1 MLVNAA
7 FSRALE
13 RPVQYLKG
21 VGPKRAR
28 LMERLGLRTLRDL
41 IEAFPRTWE
50 DRIETPPGRVPV
62 DAPLVLKGRV
72 TRTLTQRA
80 GTHLELFI
88 AKLQVPGHGAVD
100 AVWFKRP
107 NRRYDVFESLRRELA
122 PGADAWVIGRGEPGL
137 LKIRKISVQEHY
149 LVDDPRTPLHV
160 GKLVPIYPTTAGL
173 PERLLREIVA
183 AALDEVFPE
192 LRENLP
198 EKLLRRRELLTLP
211 QAVRGIHRPR
221 SSEELEQARRRL
233 SYEELLL
240 LEFAWTLKHRQT
252 REVVKGYGYEI
263 KRSLLTPF
271 RAQLGFELT
280 RAQKRV
286 VNEILGDMQNP
297 YPMTRL
303 LQGDVGSGK
312 TVVAIA
318 ALLLAIENGYQ
329 GAFMA
334 PTEILAE
341 QHFWTFQKFLG
352 ELPVRV
358 ELITSSVPKRKRE
371 RILARAASGEVD
383 AVLGT
388 HALLEESVAFKNLRL
403 AIIDEQHRFGVRQRT
418 TLRQKG
424 PPLDLLLM
432 TATPIPRTLSLA
444 LYGDLDVSTLD
455 EMPPGRIPA
464 KTLHI
469 GEKEAFEIVR
479 AETGRGLQ
487 AYIVYPIIEES
498 ASLDLKAAQ
507 AEFNRLSKTV
517 FADRRVSLV
526 HGRLPGK
533 KKVAA
538 MEEFASGGSD
548 ILVAT
553 QVIEVGVDVPNAGV
567 MVIQNADRFGLASL
581 HQLRGRIGRGSGA
594 STCCLVAQPKSPEAR
609 RRVAIL
615 CETSDG
621 FRIGEEDLKI
631 RGPGE
636 MLGMAQHGELGLRV
650 ADLVRDSDLL
660 ASARE
665 DARELLAQDPDLKSP
680 DLRPLRDKLVSLYQ
694 ERWQSIDLA

>member
-1 MLVNAA
+1 MSAA
-7 FSRALE
+7 SRRALE
-13 RPVQYLKG
+13 QPVQFLKG

-28 LMERLGLRTLRDL
+28 LLERLGIETVRDL
-41 IEAFPRTWE
+41 VHFLPRAWE
-50 DRIETPPGRVPV
+50 DRVETPPGRVPV

-72 TRTLTQRA
+72 SRCFTQRA
-80 GTHLELFI
+80 GTHLMLLI
-88 AKLQVPGHGAVD
+88 AKLQVPEHGAVD

-107 NRRYDVFESLRRELA
+107 SRRYDVFESLKKDLA
-122 PGADAWVIGRGEPGL
+122 PGTDVWVVGRGEPGL

-149 LVDDPRTPLHV
+149 LVEDPRTPLHV
-160 GKLVPIYPTTAGL
+160 GKLVPIYPTTQGL
-173 PERLLREIVA
+173 PEKLLREIVA
-183 AALDEVFPE
+183 AALDSAFAE
-192 LRENLP
+192 LREDLP
-198 EKLLRRRELLTLP
+198 EKLLRRRELLTYP
-211 QAVRGIHRPR
+211 QALRGAHRPR
-221 SSEELEQARRRL
+221 STKELQEARRRL
-233 SYEELLL
+233 AYEELLL
-240 LEFAWTLKHRQT
+240 LEIAWTLKHRQM
-252 REVVKGYGYEI
+252 REVVKGFGYEI

-286 VNEILGDMQNP
+286 VNEILGDMQKP
-297 YPMTRL
+297 HPMTRL

-318 ALLLAIENGYQ
+318 ALLLAVENGYQ

-341 QHFWTFQKFLG
+341 QHYWTFEKFLG
-352 ELPVRV
+352 DLPVRV
-358 ELITSSVPKRKRE
+358 ELLTSSVPKKKRE
-371 RILARAASGEVD
+371 RILAKAHAGEIDVL
-383 AVLGT
+383 LGT
-388 HALLEESVAFKNLRL
+388 HALLEDAVAFKNLRL

-432 TATPIPRTLSLA
+432 TATPIPRTLSLT

-464 KTLHI
+464 KTLHVA
-469 GEKEAFEIVR
+469 EDEAFEIVKNE
-479 AETGRGLQ
+479 AAKGSQ

-507 AEFNRLSKTV
+507 GEFERLSKSV
-517 FADRRVSLV
+517 FPNLRVALV
-526 HGRLPGK
+526 HGRLTGK
-533 KKVAA
+533 KKVAV
-538 MEEFASGGSD
+538 MEEFAAGD
-548 ILVAT
+548 FDVLVAT
-553 QVIEVGVDVPNAGV
+553 QVIEVGVDVPNAAV

-581 HQLRGRIGRGSGA
+581 HQLRGRIGRGTGESI
-594 STCCLVAQPKSPEAR
+594 CCLVAAPKSPEAK
-609 RRVAIL
+609 RRVSIL

-636 MLGMAQHGELGLRV
+636 MLGIAQHGELGFQA
-650 ADLVRDSDLL
+650 ADLVRDADLL
-660 ASARE
+660 AAARE
-665 DARELLAQDPDLKSP
+665 DARELLGADADLKNP
-680 DLRPLRDKLVSLYQ
+680 AVKPLRDKLVALYQ
-694 ERWQSIDLA
+694 NRWQSIDLA